1 MPTGSI
7 NNGVSANLPVSTSNY
22 VSPFLVTFSCSS
34 FFVIA
39 VLLYVRPYLEA
50 GEPLPFGQLQLEV
63 HVWDKKFTDFMKWW
77 ELLEEAGL
85 RPFWTEVRASKVL
98 VLH

>member
-7 NNGVSANLPVSTSNY
+7 NNGVSAHLPASTSNY

-50 GEPLPFGQLQLEV
+50 AVTPYRPLKDPYRNAYWLCYSFLSNCGP
-63 HVWDKKFTDFMKWW
+63 H
-77 ELLEEAGL
+77 
-85 RPFWTEVRASKVL
+85 SSY
-98 VLH
+98 